1 MKQVVRVKG
10 VTIGEGIPKIC
21 VPMVGK
27 TLDELLEEA
36 HLLKTID
43 LDIIEW
49 RADFFEEVEDTSK
62 VKMALKTIREVL
74 TDKPIIFTFRSAKE
88 GGQREV
94 TSEFYFELNKEII
107 KTKLIDIVDIELF
120 NDEVEIKRLIDEA
133 HKNNVAVIISNHDF
147 DKTPFKEEI
156 ISRILMAF
164 ELGGD
169 IAKIAVMP
177 NSAEDVITLL
187 DATRIMKEE
196 YADRPII
203 TVSMGGKGL
212 ISRLA
217 VELFGSDLTFAAVKN
232 TSAPGQISV
241 EELSRVMGLIHRSL
255 Q

>member
-74 TDKPIIFTFRSAKE
+74 IDKPIIFTFRSAKE
-88 GGQREV
+88 GGQREA
-94 TSEFYFELNKEII
+94 TLGSYFELNKEII

-120 NDEVEIKRLIDEA
+120 NDDVEIKTFIDEA

-147 DKTPFKEEI
+147 HKTPSKEEI
-156 ISRILMAF
+156 ISRLLRGF

-196 YADRPII
+196 YGDRPII